1 MALNFMGSVI
11 TNKEMQNT
19 TFNYFKVFLKILY
32 WKWMFIFTEFLKK
45 KVETHMKFCLGKAD
59 LLEFFN

>member
-32 WKWMFIFTEFLKK
+32 
-45 KVETHMKFCLGKAD
+45 
-59 LLEFFN
+59 

>member
-11 TNKEMQNT
+11 TNKEMHNT

-32 WKWMFIFTEFLKK
+32 
-45 KVETHMKFCLGKAD
+45 
-59 LLEFFN
+59 